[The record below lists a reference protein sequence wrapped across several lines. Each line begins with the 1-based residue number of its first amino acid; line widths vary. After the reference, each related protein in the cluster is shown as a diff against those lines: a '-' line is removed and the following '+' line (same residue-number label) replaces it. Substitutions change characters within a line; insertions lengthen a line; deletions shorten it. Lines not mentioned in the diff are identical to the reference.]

1 MTVRKSASF
10 EECPKKVYHHEA
22 NTTRWYTSSVIST
35 SSSSS
40 SEHSDTPLKR
50 FNRIIRR
57 SVSRH
62 WAYLRRDGLGLRSN
76 GRCVSESRIC
86 DIVHNDPQ
94 LAYLDMSAVRP
105 RLSFE
110 IIGNEAVKAI
120 PLLCITSAGG
130 SGSAVGLE
138 EASDGSDAERSR
150 RGHHL
155 RVPTPAFVGQSTGN
169 FAAGAAGGGCG
180 APRSAPA
187 TPLQLEPHPRTKHD
201 KQTLKPLSGSA
212 PSVRVAELGANTSD
226 TAEGKQPSKA
236 RQKKFMRHFPQ
247 VGPEERVL
255 NYYSCALVG
264 DLLLQGHLYITK
276 NYFAFYSNV
285 FGYVTKLLIPT
296 SSVLRISKEKVARII
311 PNAVGVC
318 TRDERHVFGSLLS
331 RDSTYK
337 LMMHVW
343 KAARPELATPKPQDT
358 RASEVDLDASEYSP
372 EDDSSSG
379 GGERLSPPSQP
390 ARRDSEPAVIQPAL
404 LTGAVAGV
412 VGAAGAGTTLQRPLC
427 WRALLVAAAALLALS
442 AALLS
447 YRLYVVSL
455 HPQEELNKLSGEE
468 MYTELMKWRTRLH
481 GRAANELHAFLSTN
495 LVLLTKVRQSLEAL
509 SGVILTDMAE
519 GSSYNIDMP
528 NETTFS

>member
-1 MTVRKSASF
+1 MFFDCNGLFVDHGVKEILVDIEVLIAIFFVAFWIVLCLRWLYLLLFKMSRSQVPRKYRSHLGY
-10 EECPKKVYHHEA
+10 PVLNVVTY
-22 NTTRWYTSSVIST
+22 ST
-35 SSSSS
+35 LS
-40 SEHSDTPLKR
+40 R
-50 FNRIIRR
+50 RRR
-57 SVSRH
+57 SYRH
-62 WAYLRRDGLGLRSN
+62 KR
-76 GRCVSESRIC
+76 
-86 DIVHNDPQ
+86 
-94 LAYLDMSAVRP
+94 
-105 RLSFE
+105 
-110 IIGNEAVKAI
+110 
-120 PLLCITSAGG
+120 
-130 SGSAVGLE
+130 
-138 EASDGSDAERSR
+138 
-150 RGHHL
+150 
-155 RVPTPAFVGQSTGN
+155 STGN

-212 PSVRVAELGANTSD
+212 PSVRVGALNANTND

-343 KAARPELATPKPQDT
+343 KAARPELATPKPQDA
-358 RASEVDLDASEYSP
+358 RISEVDLDASEYSP

-379 GGERLSPPSQP
+379 AGENHDPPSPPV
-390 ARRDSEPAVIQPAL
+390 RRDSESGACATVIQPAL
-404 LTGAVAGV
+404 LTGGV
-412 VGAAGAGTTLQRPLC
+412 VGVVGVGAAAGTVAGCGRARGAGAC
-427 WRALLVAAAALLALS
+427 WRVLLVAATALLAIT

-447 YRLYVVSL
+447 YKLYLVKL
-455 HPQEELNKLSGEE
+455 HPQEELSKLSGEE
-468 MYTELMKWRTRLH
+468 MYSELMRWRTRLH
-481 GRAANELHAFLSTN
+481 GRAANELHAFLTTN
-495 LVLLTKVRQSLEAL
+495 LLLLTKVRQSLETL
-509 SGVILTDMAE
+509 SGVILTDMAH
-519 GSSYNIDMP
+519 GSPLNVDMP
-528 NETTFS
+528 NETVFS